1 MIYETAQGK
10 TTTSRCLPIDE
21 KYRRTPFK
29 QQLLENTDQ
38 VEILQIASV
47 ALVILDIFINIYKLW
62 AARLQTIQII
72 AAQAAAQ
79 TNTPIA
85 QRRNSQYSIAMS

>member
-1 MIYETAQGK
+1 MLWNFFLP
-10 TTTSRCLPIDE
+10 TSVKKGRE
-21 KYRRTPFK
+21 TPFK

-38 VEILQIASV
+38 VEHLQFVAV
-47 ALVILDIFINIYKLW
+47 ALILLDVVLTVYKTW

-79 TNTPIA
+79 PNTPIA